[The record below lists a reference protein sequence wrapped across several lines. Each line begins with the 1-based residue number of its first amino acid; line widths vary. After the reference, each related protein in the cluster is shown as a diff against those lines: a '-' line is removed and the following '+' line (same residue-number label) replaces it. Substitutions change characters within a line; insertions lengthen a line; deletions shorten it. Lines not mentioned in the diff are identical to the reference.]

1 MPTFSCRLNEVKHS
15 TGTIQFASAN
25 SRIRQGAVARYYGA
39 NATTPTGLPAN
50 GAKTPIVV
58 HAVDIR
64 SSAAARNLICS
75 RSASVTLLHSP
86 GARGASNRN
95 RKARARTLKSKKR
108 PQPRG
113 RCWGRHA
120 AHVTGRLSRFPK
132 RRNAGPVP
140 IAAACF
146 DPQCPDHKNRK
157 TPISKPAANAQRP
170 NVQAETMRTRIRRS
184 CGISWDRSVI
194 AAAPPSQQLLGPSFL
209 DWRQAKPQFQP
220 RLSGLRH

>member
-1 MPTFSCRLNEVKHS
+1 M
-15 TGTIQFASAN
+15 
-25 SRIRQGAVARYYGA
+25 
-39 NATTPTGLPAN
+39 PAN

-58 HAVDIR
+58 QAVDIR

-120 AHVTGRLSRFPK
+120 AGRLSRFPE

-146 DPQCPDHKNRK
+146 DPQCPPITK
-157 TPISKPAANAQRP
+157 TERPRSANLLQMPRGLMCKLRQCGREYGGPAGSRGIDPSLQPLPLRSNCWGRP
-170 NVQAETMRTRIRRS
+170 FWTGGRLNPNSSPVCPACDIECCAVRWPVLHLRVAH
-184 CGISWDRSVI
+184 SVSTK
-194 AAAPPSQQLLGPSFL
+194 A
-209 DWRQAKPQFQP
+209 
-220 RLSGLRH
+220 